1 MTTQKIAAISAAV
14 YLGASPTAIFAVCDA
29 AANFEIGRTQQV
41 DEIVT
46 YCLVEPVAGPKKG
59 SIKASLY
66 LQRVTGS
73 LAAINL
79 TNGGTGFTGTPTVAI
94 SGAGGGAAVAVVNLN
109 TGKVVSVFVTAAGN
123 YATTP
128 TITFS
133 GGGGTGAAA
142 TAVINSYNMDW
153 LDPLFNGTMS
163 VGGVIYYEIRPDGTG
178 TGLPVYAGYFIP
190 ANYNAKFPSDGGA
203 AMIEF
208 DGPTNGWT
216 LQAKQS

>member
-14 YLGASPTAIFAVCDA
+14 YIGTSPTALFAICDA

-59 SIKASLY
+59 ALKASLY
-66 LQRVTGS
+66 LQRVTNS
-73 LAAINL
+73 LAAIL
-79 TNGGTGFTGTPTVAI
+79 VTNGGSSYTSTPTVAI
-94 SGAGGGAAVAVVNLN
+94 SLAGGGAAVAVVNLN
-109 TGKVVSVFVTAAGN
+109 TGKVISVLV
-123 YATTP
+123 TTP
-128 TITFS
+128 GTYSAVPAITFS

-153 LDPLFNGTMS
+153 LDPLFNGEMS
-163 VGGVIYYEIRPDGTG
+163 VGGVIYYQIRPDGTG

-190 ANYNAKFPSDGGA
+190 ANYTSKFPSDGGA

-208 DGPTNGWT
+208 DGPTNGWS